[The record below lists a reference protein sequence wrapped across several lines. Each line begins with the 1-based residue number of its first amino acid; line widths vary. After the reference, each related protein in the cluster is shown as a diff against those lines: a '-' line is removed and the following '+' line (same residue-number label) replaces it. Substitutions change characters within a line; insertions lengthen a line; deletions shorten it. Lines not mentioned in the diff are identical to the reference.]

1 MRLTKKF
8 QKKIKK
14 TIAFVLACTLI
25 APSVYGLDSMGV
37 FLGSVHAESFDVR
50 AVVDQSITKDS
61 LITISNASDLD
72 SLAASVADT
81 MLHNSNTS
89 SGSNYTAGQ
98 IVDGGENEEV
108 EPIVSAS
115 KNSYVF
121 KNNNPDSDL
130 YEWLEE
136 PVIFYDNDGA
146 AHEITGVY
154 RGDVKKD
161 NNTELKLKDVGSLD
175 NPYIVLEISPSAAI
189 SEIRPHVGEAGFGD
203 LSNEQVEA
211 IHLTTDE
218 EMKAKYGDSYF
229 ENTHIS
235 ETTTVRMNLLELLY
249 ERYYQKRF
257 DVDIIEAVLNYKD
270 NIKEQIKQAQ
280 EADRLTIFKQL
291 VSQSA
296 FDEALED
303 ALDAKKE
310 QIKEA
315 AGKYADD
322 AGFTETA
329 REEKIS
335 EYYTSLGYDYHDQDG
350 MLAKILGYAQQ
361 AADEAGHTE
370 SARENFLVNYFQKQ
384 GFDYYDQEG
393 IPDVL
398 AQRAGKYADDAG
410 LSLSAIQAK
419 AEELYTILGCDSSWD
434 GSMMQNHFI
443 AVAQEYAANNNITIS
458 PYYPVGD
465 YANCLNQFYNVNWF
479 QAWWLS
485 SGNESAL
492 QSGIQ
497 TQAQNYAQDAGF
509 TQEARKQKMQEYYT
523 KEGYSYGLW
532 NSDSSNISKVL
543 NEAKAAADAAG
554 HTETAREDFLIA
566 YYNNLGYD
574 YNNQEGIKAII
585 LAEAERYADKAG
597 FTVDAREQKI
607 EEYYHNNNL
616 PNGLDDVVL
625 TGEETLAI
633 RSQVDAQFEE
643 IYTEYEQLL
652 KKGVPDESEY
662 AKEIYGVSNWNALY
676 SAYLNRT
683 TVAYVLNNRG
693 TKTIAEALTEL
704 EDELINAGALSRTD
718 YDELLDRKL
727 AEALQYKIDYEKSV
741 SYTAIYNLANY
752 SYDYDFKR
760 EYAVSADG
768 TFKIYN
774 GGEQRNYKF
783 ANNDVATTALYG
795 EYGLTTDVYNPL
807 ATVASAVTGGS
818 YNAGG
823 NEFLISDYTFRKSC
837 LNLAYKTELKEDGTI
852 ESQEISVD
860 EYIFAG
866 WMVDLDND
874 NRPETSLESIT
885 DKQLQDIDTL
895 YTSWIVRYYD
905 SQVFQQLT
913 VNSYVKVDLGDYDVC
928 VPSSIASNTNRN
940 AIFHDTRNQLSMCT
954 PVKTNAVIFN
964 AGNDSKWGNVPVSYV
979 EETSAWDFDFSKAQ
993 YSTVASL
1000 KQVAPKLMADTDYY
1014 VKTYNATVKEDSK
1027 GQTYIEYSP
1036 YNVQVITVT
1045 PDELNNMV
1053 YYDYA
1058 NHYGEAGWYNDG
1070 KLVYHE
1076 SERLNQFINNVD
1088 FIYFSNGGSTV
1099 YFKDDNEIQYTYRDM
1114 HTHAVTTITR
1124 EPVLSRVPELCQ
1136 IADDGTKTFDK
1147 SKVVSSASFTGGVGS
1162 DFEWQVVYKIY
1173 TRTGDQEQGRRVAV
1187 VVNEALSDQ
1196 YLGKAGSTKQIK
1208 QMTSE
1213 TEWKYING
1221 SEDNLCKLLLMYFA
1235 YVDPTFIYDFYVKP
1249 DYVVDGTT
1257 FDKMK
1262 GDLRT
1267 ENAGLPYKNSWFTGY
1282 LYDYEKWNMALF
1294 LPFELFDENHF
1305 TILTDQLNGKEDH
1318 YAQYD
1323 PTNSGSTYIT
1333 LDKEYW
1339 YFPDLGVY
1347 YPFVMDDNGVP
1358 HEVLEDGSID
1368 TMDLRHKFTNGVGGY
1383 YNSYKAQEVAKP
1395 SLGMQIYNT
1404 LGLVTNADC
1413 KNIANPYAYTFNGGT
1428 DLAGGFFTY
1437 NRAEV
1442 HSIDNSVN
1450 YGGNTY
1456 LAFEYFRKVR
1466 PAEIHNNMI
1475 ATKSAIEF
1483 MVQNAQNGIV
1493 SFEDKKITILNAEP
1507 IKSIFY
1513 KNGTRIEVEK
1523 VQAQEIGDVFA
1534 NVEFQFTGSTSK
1546 GSVLVVEY
1554 YWTNQFSSTDNNSR
1568 LGSVYYLKYALLNTR
1583 PISERWFK
1591 MPDSS
1596 IAANKENYFNTYLTA
1611 DGTQVSSIEKATSYY
1626 FNALL
1631 KPEINSNLLKGS
1643 GIASVKPQYIIVVK
1657 EYASMADYKNQKSPT
1672 SIISKNVT
1680 VSKLS
1685 LLFELD

>member
-8 QKKIKK
+8 QKKMKK

-25 APSVYGLDSMGV
+25 APSVYGLNSLGV
-37 FLGSVHAESFDVR
+37 FLGSVRAESFDVMD
-50 AVVDQSITKDS
+50 AAAPNITPNKQ
-61 LITISNASDLD
+61 ITISNASDLD
-72 SLAASVADT
+72 ALAASVADT
-81 MLHNSNTS
+81 MIHNSNV
-89 SGSNYTAGQ
+89 TAGQ
-98 IVDGGENEEV
+98 IVDGGESGSTEEV
-108 EPIVSAS
+108 EPLVAAS

-121 KNNNPDSDL
+121 NSNNPDSDL
-130 YEWLEE
+130 YDETAKFTF
-136 PVIFYDNDGA
+136 IDNDGV
-146 AHEITGVY
+146 AHDYTGVY
-154 RGDVKKD
+154 KGDVKKD
-161 NNTELKLKDVGSLD
+161 NNTDLKLKDVGSLE
-175 NPYIVLEISPSAAI
+175 NPYIVLEVSPSAAI

-203 LSNEQVEA
+203 LSNEQVAA

-218 EMKAKYGDSYF
+218 EMKAKYGEKYF

-257 DVDIIEAVLNYKD
+257 DVDVIEAVLNYKD
-270 NIKEQIKQAQ
+270 AVKKQIQDAP
-280 EADRLTIFKQL
+280 EADRLALFKQL
-291 VSQSA
+291 ISQSA

-303 ALDAKKE
+303 ALNAKKE
-310 QIKEA
+310 QLKEE
-315 AGKYADD
+315 AGKYADE

-370 SARENFLVNYFQKQ
+370 SAREDFLVDYYQKQ

-393 IPDVL
+393 IPAVL

-434 GSMMQNHFI
+434 GSMMLNHFV
-443 AVAQEYAANNNITIS
+443 AVAQEYAAKNNITIN

-465 YANCLNQFYNVNWF
+465 YANCLNQFYNVTWF
-479 QAWWLS
+479 KAWWLS
-485 SGNESAL
+485 PGSESSLLSGV
-492 QSGIQ
+492 QS
-497 TQAQNYAQDAGF
+497 QAQEYAKNSGF
-509 TQEARKQKMQEYYT
+509 TQEARQQKMKEYYT
-523 KEGYSYGLW
+523 KEGYSYNEW
-532 NSDSSNISKVL
+532 DMNNSNKSNINKVL

-554 HTETAREDFLIA
+554 HTEKARENFLIA

-574 YNNQEGIKAII
+574 YNNQEGIKDII
-585 LAEAERYADKAG
+585 LAEAERYADNAG
-597 FTVDAREQKI
+597 FTVDAREQKM
-607 EEYYHNNNL
+607 EEYYRNHNF

-625 TGEETLAI
+625 TGEETSAV
-633 RSQVDAQFEE
+633 RAQVDEQFQE
-643 IYTEYEQLL
+643 IYTKYEQLL

-662 AKEIYGVSNWNALY
+662 AKEIYGISNWNALY
-676 SAYLNRT
+676 SAYLDRT
-683 TVAYVLNNRG
+683 TVAYALNNRG
-693 TKTIAEALTEL
+693 NKTIPETLEEL
-704 EDELINAGALSRTD
+704 ENELISAGALSRMD

-741 SYTAIYNLANY
+741 SYGAIYNLANY
-752 SYDYDFKR
+752 SYDFDFKR

-783 ANNDVATTALYG
+783 ANNNVATTAQFG
-795 EYGLTTDVYNPL
+795 EYGLTTNVYNPL

-823 NEFLISDYTFRKSC
+823 NEFLVSDYTFRKSC
-837 LNLAYKTELKEDGTI
+837 LNLAYKTQLKEDGTI
-852 ESQEISVD
+852 DSQEISVD

-866 WMVDLDND
+866 WMVDLNND
-874 NRPETSLESIT
+874 NIPETGLESIT
-885 DKQLQDIDTL
+885 DEQLKDINTL
-895 YTSWIVRYYD
+895 YTKWIVRYYD
-905 SQVFQQLT
+905 SQVFQQLN
-913 VNSYVKVDLGDYDVC
+913 VNSYVKVDMGDYDVC

-940 AIFHDTRNQLSMCT
+940 AIFHDTRNQLFMCT

-964 AGNDSKWGNVPVSYV
+964 ANYDSKWGNVPVSYV
-979 EETSAWDFDFSKAQ
+979 EETSAWDFEFSKAQ

-1014 VKTYNATVKEDSK
+1014 VKTYNATVKLDSQ
-1027 GQTYIEYSP
+1027 GRSYIEYSP

-1045 PDELNNMV
+1045 PEELNKMV

-1058 NHYGEAGWYNDG
+1058 KHYGEAGWYNNG

-1099 YFKDDNEIQYTYRDM
+1099 YFKDDNEIKYTYRDM
-1114 HTHAVTTITR
+1114 HTHAATTITR

-1136 IADDGTKTFDK
+1136 IADDGTLTFDK
-1147 SKVVSSASFTGGVGS
+1147 SKVVSNASFTGGVGT

-1173 TRTGDQEQGRRVAV
+1173 TRTGDQDQGRRVAV

-1249 DYVVDGTT
+1249 DYVVDGIT

-1305 TILTDQLNGKEDH
+1305 TILTDQLAGKEDH

-1323 PTNSGSTYIT
+1323 PTISGTSYIT

-1339 YFPDLGVY
+1339 YFPSLGVY
-1347 YPFVMDDNGVP
+1347 YPFVMDENGVP
-1358 HEVLEDGSID
+1358 HEVLEDGSVD
-1368 TMDLRHKFTNGVGGY
+1368 TMDLRHKFTNGVGSY
-1383 YNSYKAQEVAKP
+1383 YDSYKAQEIAKP

-1437 NRAEV
+1437 NRGEV

-1493 SFEDKKITILNAEP
+1493 SMEDKKITILNAEP
-1507 IKSIFY
+1507 IKNVYY
-1513 KNGTRIEVEK
+1513 KNGTKIDVEK
-1523 VQAQEIGDVFA
+1523 VQAQEIGDIFA

-1546 GSVLVVEY
+1546 DSVLVVEY
-1554 YWTNQFSSTDNNSR
+1554 YWTNQFSNTDNNSR
-1568 LGSVYYLKYALLNTR
+1568 LGSIYYLRYAVQNTR

-1596 IAANKENYFNTYLTA
+1596 VAANKQNYFNTYLTA
-1611 DGTQVSSIEKATSYY
+1611 DGTQVSNIEKATSYY

-1631 KPEINSNLLKGS
+1631 KPDINSNLLKGS

-1657 EYASMADYKNQKSPT
+1657 EYASMADYKNQKAPT